1 MKPAPFAYLRPS
13 TVDEAVQMLAA
24 GDAKV
29 LAGGQSLVPILS
41 MRLASPATIVDINHI
56 GGLDAIE
63 VDETG
68 VRIGALT
75 RHRAL
80 ERDAEAFAG
89 NPLVRRTLQCVAHP
103 TIRNRGTTVGSLVH
117 ADPSAEM
124 PAVLAL
130 LGGEVD
136 AVSASRGR
144 RTIAA
149 PDFVVGPME
158 CCMLPDELAVAARF
172 PNPPPRSGS
181 SWREV
186 SRRHGDYAIAG
197 VGAIVTLADDDTV
210 ASARLA
216 FISVGIVPV
225 CVDVSEPLV
234 GRAASDLDLAAVAAL
249 VAEAIDPEPDIHATA
264 EYRAHLAQTLARRA
278 LREAA
283 ADAVERSA
291 A

>member
-1 MKPAPFAYLRPS
+1 
-13 TVDEAVQMLAA
+13 MLAG

-41 MRLASPATIVDINHI
+41 MRLASPATIVDINHV

-63 VDETG
+63 VDGSG

-80 ERDAEAFAG
+80 ERHEAAYAA
-89 NPLVRRTLQCVAHP
+89 NPLLRRTLACVAHP

-136 AVSASRGR
+136 AVSAARGR

-149 PDFVVGPME
+149 ADFVVGPME
-158 CCMLPDELAVAARF
+158 CCMLPDELAVSARF
-172 PNPPPRSGS
+172 PNPAPRTGS
-181 SWREV
+181 AWREV

-197 VGAIVTLADDDTV
+197 VGSIVTLADDDTV

-216 FISVGIVPV
+216 FISVGVVPV
-225 CVDVSEPLV
+225 CVDVSAPLA
-234 GRAASDLDLAAVAAL
+234 GRAVGDLDLGSVDEL
-249 VAEAIDPEPDIHATA
+249 VTEAIEPEPDIHATA
-264 EYRAHLAQTLARRA
+264 EYRAHLARVLAGRA
-278 LREAA
+278 LHEAA

-291 A
+291 G